1 MEKILSS
8 VKDVEIAKSRIPKN
22 IQHLSFCKVG
32 KDGAINKEPFESK
45 YDEKP
50 YTLEQISSWVA
61 RGYNYGILSGYHDLA
76 TFDCDCRPYVE
87 LAEKHLPA
95 TFSVMSSC
103 PEKGHLY
110 YYIKDFPSH
119 LNKILLIDP
128 DAPDDPKKQGGD
140 IRYQGFQ
147 TVGPGSIHPS
157 GVMYTVHDD
166 LPIAALSFAVIQDVF
181 GKFFKT
187 SVIPPSVRKNIDD
200 SSASLSIASVIEH
213 YKIEL
218 TPCQY
223 GDEKFGPHPVHGST
237 GGTNFRV
244 NTKDNVW
251 CCFRCNSGGGSMSLI
266 AVMEGIIDCVEARA
280 GGLKG
285 DKFIETCRIVKEK
298 LGFDVNVKLRSQT
311 KTLLSEDK
319 ITDLKTRIEV
329 IPKDTDQ
336 VKIPALID
344 PILKEIANVNI
355 AQSDALLKDTIKK
368 HFGFKGVDLKS
379 YERVLNEY
387 RNESAGCQ
395 NLPQGEVLTRICEE
409 NIKTYFTNQQGEPFV
424 ILPVDG
430 HLETCSARSTRLRN
444 WMAGIY
450 REKNHHPP
458 NRDALKQAQIQ
469 VEVICSKS
477 QQLELF
483 NRIGWHEG
491 AIYYDLTTPDW
502 KGVKITKDGW
512 DITALPPMFR
522 RYKHQVAQVIP
533 TADGSPG
540 NLLRFCNIRENDHCL
555 FMVTIATFFIPNI
568 PHVIPYLD
576 GTQGGGKTMTSKSA
590 KGLVDPSA
598 VMLMSTP
605 KDLEHV
611 QMIGDKHWVTTF
623 DNISY
628 IKEWFSD
635 FLCRAATGEGDM
647 KRSLYTDDEE
657 FIRAYRRCFV
667 LNGIGTYAER
677 PDLLDR
683 LIIFDIPELHII
695 RPEDEIKAEWK
706 LMLPGILGGFF
717 TAISKAM
724 GLVDQVK
731 GHEMFRMSDYARWGA
746 ALAEPLGY
754 SQDEFFKKYQ
764 KSIDRKWEDAADVNT
779 LNGRIVELMHE
790 REEWK
795 GSFSKLLEE
804 VNPRSDRDKNLPD
817 TAKKL
822 SSAIKRIRPL
832 LHTSGLKVSYPT
844 AREPG
849 TGRRQII
856 IHRFNKQIMG
866 VNVGVNICE

>member
-1 MEKILSS
+1 METTSSSKDSGSTKISIP
-8 VKDVEIAKSRIPKN
+8 ERIR
-22 IQHLSFCKVG
+22 HLSFCE
-32 KDGAINKEPFESK
+32 IPEHTK
-45 YDEKP
+45 YPKGVDSLKWQENP
-50 YTLEQISSWVA
+50 RTYEQILPWITY
-61 RGYNYGILSGYHDLA
+61 GKNNYGVMSGFNYLA
-76 TFDCDCRPYVE
+76 TIDADCKPYVE
-87 LAEKHLPA
+87 LAEKHLPK
-95 TFSVMSSC
+95 TFTVQSSS
-103 PEKGHLY
+103 PDKRHFY
-110 YYIKDFPSH
+110 YYVKDFIPH

-128 DAPDDPKKQGGD
+128 DDPKNKDKQGGD
-140 IRYQGFQ
+140 IRYKGFQ
-147 TVGPGSIHPS
+147 TVGPGSIHPTTH
-157 GVMYTVHDD
+157 MPYTVHDD
-166 LPIAALSFAVIQDVF
+166 LPIAELSFSVICDVF
-181 GKFFKT
+181 GEFFKDA
-187 SVIPPSVRKNIDD
+187 VIPLPDKDAVSDYSPSPPI
-200 SSASLSIASVIEH
+200 ISVLDH
-213 YKIEL
+213 YKIKL

-223 GDEKFGPHPVHGST
+223 GNEKFGPHPVHGST

-540 NLLRFCNIRENDHCL
+540 NLLRFCNIRENDPACL
-555 FMVTIATFFIPNI
+555 W
-568 PHVIPYLD
+568 L
-576 GTQGGGKTMTSKSA
+576 Q
-590 KGLVDPSA
+590 
-598 VMLMSTP
+598 
-605 KDLEHV
+605 
-611 QMIGDKHWVTTF
+611 
-623 DNISY
+623 
-628 IKEWFSD
+628 
-635 FLCRAATGEGDM
+635 
-647 KRSLYTDDEE
+647 
-657 FIRAYRRCFV
+657 
-667 LNGIGTYAER
+667 
-677 PDLLDR
+677 
-683 LIIFDIPELHII
+683 
-695 RPEDEIKAEWK
+695 
-706 LMLPGILGGFF
+706 
-717 TAISKAM
+717 
-724 GLVDQVK
+724 
-731 GHEMFRMSDYARWGA
+731 
-746 ALAEPLGY
+746 
-754 SQDEFFKKYQ
+754 
-764 KSIDRKWEDAADVNT
+764 
-779 LNGRIVELMHE
+779 
-790 REEWK
+790 
-795 GSFSKLLEE
+795 
-804 VNPRSDRDKNLPD
+804 
-817 TAKKL
+817 
-822 SSAIKRIRPL
+822 
-832 LHTSGLKVSYPT
+832 
-844 AREPG
+844 
-849 TGRRQII
+849 
-856 IHRFNKQIMG
+856 
-866 VNVGVNICE
+866 